1 MIKVGVSMIGLNIK
15 ELIEKVDLYCWDLD
29 GTLGVYAFG
38 ENGINSCSDGC
49 YLEYLEKYNP
59 YEKVKPNVILKK
71 FIETYT
77 NKDINYVI
85 TVAQSEKEK
94 EYKKR
99 FILSHYKESI
109 SENHIIFVESWRRKY
124 EAMQKIES
132 ERGLNRLVLIDDT
145 IKTLSMVQDRTE
157 YYTVHVSSFM
167 GYAELLG

>member
-1 MIKVGVSMIGLNIK
+1 MIGLNIK

-38 ENGINSCSDGC
+38 ENGINSCSDVH

-59 YEKVKPNVILKK
+59 YEKVKPNILLKK

-77 NKDINYVI
+77 SKDINYVI

-109 SENHIIFVESWRRKY
+109 SENHIIFVESWKQKY

-132 ERGLNRLVLIDDT
+132 ERGLSKLVLIDDT
-145 IKTLSMVQDRTE
+145 IRTLSMVQDRTE

>member
-1 MIKVGVSMIGLNIK
+1 MIGLNIK

-38 ENGINSCSDGC
+38 ENGINSCSDVH

-59 YEKVKPNVILKK
+59 YEKVNPNRLLKK

-77 NKDINYVI
+77 SKDINYVI

-109 SENHIIFVESWRRKY
+109 SENHIIFVESWKQKY

-132 ERGLNRLVLIDDT
+132 ERELNRLVLIDDT